1 MVTVTT
7 ITEGPLCARQR
18 TWALSYLPNS
28 TTAWRTGDR
37 LSGEGVQIEAE
48 RVTLL
53 LEFLPDASLYISC
66 FGTSLGLGIL
76 EPVPSGGRRVSVRNC
91 GLPTWNRR

>member
-28 TTAWRTGDR
+28 STAWRTGDH
-37 LSGEGVQIEAE
+37 LSGEGVQTEAE
-48 RVTLL
+48 RGTLL
-53 LEFLPDASLYISC
+53 DFLPDASLYMSC
-66 FGTSLGLGIL
+66 GIPPGYPALG
-76 EPVPSGGRRVSVRNC
+76 PVWG
-91 GLPTWNRR
+91 